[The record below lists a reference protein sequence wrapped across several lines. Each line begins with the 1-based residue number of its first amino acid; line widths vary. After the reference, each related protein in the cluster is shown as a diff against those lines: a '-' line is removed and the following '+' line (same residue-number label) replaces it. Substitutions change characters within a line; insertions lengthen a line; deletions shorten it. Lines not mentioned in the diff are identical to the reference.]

1 VAGLNDRK
9 TEDQAEVAGE
19 ILRYFLRNPLAAD
32 SLEGITRWRLLDE
45 RIHRKL
51 EETERALS
59 ALVERGLLIAEESP
73 GLAGRVFRL
82 DPAKLKEA
90 EAYLEQAEKSE
101 EKEENSS
108 SGKVK
113 S

>member
-1 VAGLNDRK
+1 MNDCKSEGREKVAS
-9 TEDQAEVAGE
+9 E

-51 EETERALS
+51 QETEQALS

-82 DPAKLKEA
+82 DPVKLKEA
-90 EAYLEQAEKSE
+90 ERFLEQAGETE
-101 EKEENSS
+101 GKE
-108 SGKVK
+108 
-113 S
+113 

>member
-1 VAGLNDRK
+1 LGAGLNDCK
-9 TEDQAEVAGE
+9 SEGHEEVAGE

-51 EETERALS
+51 QETEQALS
-59 ALVERGLLIAEESP
+59 ALVERGILIAEASP

-82 DPAKLKEA
+82 NPAKRKEA
-90 EAYLEQAEKSE
+90 EEFLEQTGEVE
-101 EKEENSS
+101 GRE
-108 SGKVK
+108 
-113 S
+113 